1 MRRCTAETRFVATAE
16 STYGSDKAGMV
27 CGYFFR
33 TTEPGAELDSDA
45 AAAWLANAQ
54 RIRGEF
60 LWLHFNL
67 SNTASLRWIEQQLE
81 LPDAFREAAGAN
93 SSTRVEAAGDFLIAV
108 VNDLLFHS
116 QEASSASTLI
126 ICVDPRVLVSARVT
140 PLRSIDRLRA
150 SVKAGEV
157 FRSPVELLAH
167 LLRDQAE
174 VLVHIVRDTTLQVDE
189 IEDKLLAQ
197 AMTLSRSRLGSLRRT
212 LVRIQR
218 LLAPEPAALFRLL
231 NRPPS
236 WISADD
242 VRDLRQSAEE
252 LAAAVADSAALVERV
267 RLLQEELVA
276 LVNEQTGRTLF
287 VLTVVTVL
295 ALPMTIIPGFF
306 GMNVGGVPFSGHG
319 GGFWLVVALVVSVVG
334 VGALWAYTRGRHG

>member
-1 MRRCTAETRFVATAE
+1 VATAE

-167 LLRDQAE
+167 LL
-174 VLVHIVRDTTLQVDE
+174 
-189 IEDKLLAQ
+189 LAQ
-197 AMTLSRSRLGSLRRT
+197 AMALSRSRLGSLRRT